1 MNNLFDLKPCTMA
14 FLRVRGLWGVR
25 FGVCSG
31 GPRAGARVRTG
42 KAIGLGHRA
51 RVRGLGH
58 RGDGETDW

>member
-1 MNNLFDLKPCTMA
+1 MA